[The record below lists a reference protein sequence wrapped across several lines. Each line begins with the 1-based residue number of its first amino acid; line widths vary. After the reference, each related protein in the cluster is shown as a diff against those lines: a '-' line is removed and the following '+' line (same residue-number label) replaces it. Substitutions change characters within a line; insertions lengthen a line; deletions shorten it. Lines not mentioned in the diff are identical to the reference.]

1 MGLRG
6 LSIILAIALLVLIL
20 IPSSIAE
27 SPKTDVKIITHLE
40 GGGFLTPALSE
51 NNTFVYD
58 RFQFHLYSN
67 TNNTTYR
74 IIVDNITIAN
84 LVIVNFKD
92 IFYWRC
98 SKSFIGL
105 LEVYIADDYYNYSSI
120 FVFTSDITN
129 GSILREEEKYKVFTT
144 KKEFEDF
151 IMGIEL
157 QAVGK
162 AIVGGFV
169 AIYIT
174 YKVTKKRKE
183 EIIKRIA

>member
-6 LSIILAIALLVLIL
+6 LSTILAALLVLIL

-27 SPKTDVKIITHLE
+27 SPQTDVKIITHLE

-58 RFQFHLYSN
+58 CFEFHLYSN

-74 IIVDNITIAN
+74 IIIDNITIASKT
-84 LVIVNFKD
+84 IIHFKD
-92 IFYWRC
+92 VYYWHC

-105 LEVYIADDYYNYSSI
+105 LEVYIADDYYNYSNI
-120 FVFTSDITN
+120 FVFTSSITN
-129 GSILREEEKYKVFTT
+129 RSILKEREDLIKFTPEEL
-144 KKEFEDF
+144 ERF
-151 IMGIEL
+151 IQEIEL

-162 AIVGGFV
+162 SLAGGFMFV
-169 AIYIT
+169 YFC
-174 YKVTKKRKE
+174 YYLVKKKKE
-183 EIIKRIA
+183 SIVKRIL